1 MMVKFARPG
10 GRAAFQAGKIYLL
23 GRHYFAAGHSLNM
36 LERLK
41 MLTSRSGG
49 TTIFGDID
57 VQIAHLSIVCGA
69 KNTAVGQKPRQNEGG
84 YSKMPQKQ
92 IKGRLEKG

>member
-1 MMVKFARPG
+1 MMVKFGCPG

-23 GRHYFAAGHSLNM
+23 GRHYVAAGHGLNM
-36 LERLK
+36 LKRLK
-41 MLTSRSGG
+41 VLTSRSGG

-57 VQIAHLSIVCGA
+57 VQISHLSIVCGA
-69 KNTAVGQKPRQNEGG
+69 KNTTVGQKPRQNEGG

-92 IKGRLEKG
+92 IKGRLKKS

>member
-1 MMVKFARPG
+1 MMVTFGRPG
-10 GRAAFQAGKIYLL
+10 GRAALQAGKIYLL
-23 GRHYFAAGHSLNM
+23 AMHYFAAGHGLSM

-41 MLTSRSGG
+41 MLTSPSGG

-57 VQIAHLSIVCGA
+57 AQSAHLSIVRGA
-69 KNTAVGQKPRQNEGG
+69 NNTTVGQKPRENKGG

-92 IKGRLEKG
+92 IKRRLEEG